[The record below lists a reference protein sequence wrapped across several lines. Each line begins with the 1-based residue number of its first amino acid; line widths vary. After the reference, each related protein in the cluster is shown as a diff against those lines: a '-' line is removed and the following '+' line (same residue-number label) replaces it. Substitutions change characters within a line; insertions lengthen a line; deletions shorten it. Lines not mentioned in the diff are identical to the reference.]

1 MWKIKEEDLDQF
13 RVTCKRRLSP
23 EGALGFMI
31 GTIVYVSVMMFFL
44 IGTLVTFGWDY
55 YTTFFEKTIVRMELV
70 LYSLQ
75 IIFLILYS
83 FPKARFKF
91 QKFQTIVVLLY
102 AFQLGTILFTALI
115 LPGISDYII
124 DGITLVYVGFLFI
137 GAVIVHIVTT
147 IDMFKQASEG
157 AFSMNERSAS
167 FFSKTKETMMKVASI
182 YALILLILIYF
193 HNDYAT
199 DTLIGY
205 VIGTVLL
212 YTVAVG
218 AEKFQLL
225 VHFRFKFPSF
235 YISWEQHERE
245 RQEFLKRYKER
256 EGKKAKEIK

>member
-1 MWKIKEEDLDQF
+1 MWNVKEENLEKF
-13 RVTCKRRLSP
+13 RMICRRRLSP

-55 YTTFFEKTIVRMELV
+55 YTTLFEKTIVKIELV

-75 IIFLILYS
+75 FIFLILYS

-91 QKFQTIVVLLY
+91 QKLQTIVVLLY

-115 LPGISDYII
+115 LPGMSDYTI

-147 IDMFKQASEG
+147 IDTFKQASEG
-157 AFSMNERSAS
+157 TFSMNERSAS
-167 FFSKTKETMMKVASI
+167 FFSKTKGTMMKVTSI

-193 HNDYAT
+193 HNDYT
-199 DTLIGY
+199 FDTFIGY
-205 VIGTVLL
+205 VIGTVLM
-212 YTVAVG
+212 YTIAVG
-218 AEKFQLL
+218 AAEFQLL
-225 VHFRFKFPSF
+225 AYCRFKFPSF
-235 YISWEQHERE
+235 NKTWEQHKRE
-245 RQEFLKRYKER
+245 TPRYQKKNKKSKSKR
-256 EGKKAKEIK
+256 KA

>member
-1 MWKIKEEDLDQF
+1 MWNIKEEDLDKFQM
-13 RVTCKRRLSP
+13 TCKRRLSP

-55 YTTFFEKTIVRMELV
+55 YTSLFEKTIVKIELI

-115 LPGISDYII
+115 LPGMSDYTI
-124 DGITLVYVGFLFI
+124 DRITLVYVGFLFL

-147 IDMFKQASEG
+147 IDTFKQASEG
-157 AFSMNERSAS
+157 ALSMNERPAS
-167 FFSKTKETMMKVASI
+167 FFSKTKGTMMKGASI

-193 HNDYAT
+193 HNDYAF
-199 DTLIGY
+199 DTFIGY
-205 VIGTVLL
+205 VIGTVLM
-212 YTVAVG
+212 YTVAIG
-218 AEKFQLL
+218 AAEFQLL
-225 VHFRFKFPSF
+225 AYCRFKFNSF
-235 YISWEQHERE
+235 NMTWEEDERMCG
-245 RQEFLKRYKER
+245 RFRKRNTKS
-256 EGKKAKEIK
+256 KTKNK

>member
-1 MWKIKEEDLDQF
+1 MWNIKEENLDKF
-13 RVTCKRRLSP
+13 RMTCKHRLSP

-55 YTTFFEKTIVRMELV
+55 YTTLFEKTIVQIELV

-83 FPKARFKF
+83 FPKARFKY

-115 LPGISDYII
+115 LPGMSDYTI
-124 DGITLVYVGFLFI
+124 DRITLVYVGFLFL

-147 IDMFKQASEG
+147 IDTFKQASEG

-167 FFSKTKETMMKVASI
+167 FFSKTKETMMKEALI
-182 YALILLILIYF
+182 YVLILLILIYF
-193 HNDYAT
+193 HNDYAF
-199 DTLIGY
+199 DNFIGY

-218 AEKFQLL
+218 AAEFQLL
-225 VHFRFKFPSF
+225 AYCRFKFKSF
-235 YISWEQHERE
+235 NMTWEEDER
-245 RQEFLKRYKER
+245 KRNTKPKTKSE
-256 EGKKAKEIK
+256 

>member
-1 MWKIKEEDLDQF
+1 MWDVKEENLEKF
-13 RVTCKRRLSP
+13 RMICRRRLSP

-55 YTTFFEKTIVRMELV
+55 YTTLFEKTIVKIELV

-83 FPKARFKF
+83 FPKTRFKF

-115 LPGISDYII
+115 LPRMSDYII

-147 IDMFKQASEG
+147 IDTFKQASEG
-157 AFSMNERSAS
+157 AFSMNERSAP
-167 FFSKTKETMMKVASI
+167 FFSKTKGAMMKVALI
-182 YALILLILIYF
+182 YALILLVLIYF
-193 HNDYAT
+193 HNDYAI
-199 DTLIGY
+199 DTFIGY

-218 AEKFQLL
+218 AAEFQLL
-225 VHFRFKFPSF
+225 VYCRFKFKSF
-235 YISWEQHERE
+235 NMTWEENERM
-245 RQEFLKRYKER
+245 R
-256 EGKKAKEIK
+256 GKTRKQNKKSKSKSK

>member
-1 MWKIKEEDLDQF
+1 MWNVKEENLEKF
-13 RVTCKRRLSP
+13 RMTCKHRLSP

-55 YTTFFEKTIVRMELV
+55 YTTLFEKTIVQIELV

-83 FPKARFKF
+83 FPKARFKY

-115 LPGISDYII
+115 LPGMSDYTI
-124 DGITLVYVGFLFI
+124 DRITLVYVGFLFL

-147 IDMFKQASEG
+147 IDTFKQASEG

-167 FFSKTKETMMKVASI
+167 FFSKTKETMMKGALI
-182 YALILLILIYF
+182 YVLILLILIYF
-193 HNDYAT
+193 HNDYAF
-199 DTLIGY
+199 DTFIGY

-218 AEKFQLL
+218 AAEFQLL
-225 VHFRFKFPSF
+225 AYCRFKFKSF
-235 YISWEQHERE
+235 NMTWEEDER
-245 RQEFLKRYKER
+245 KRNTKPKTKSE
-256 EGKKAKEIK
+256 

>member
-1 MWKIKEEDLDQF
+1 MWDVKEENLEKF
-13 RVTCKRRLSP
+13 RMICRRRLSP

-55 YTTFFEKTIVRMELV
+55 YTTLFEKTIVQIELV

-91 QKFQTIVVLLY
+91 QKLQTIVVLLY
-102 AFQLGTILFTALI
+102 AFQLGTILFTTLI
-115 LPGISDYII
+115 LPGISDYTI

-147 IDMFKQASEG
+147 IDTFKQASEG

-167 FFSKTKETMMKVASI
+167 FFSKTKGAMMKGALI
-182 YALILLILIYF
+182 YVLILLILIYF
-193 HNDYAT
+193 HNDYAI

-218 AEKFQLL
+218 AAEFQLL
-225 VHFRFKFPSF
+225 VYCRFKFKSF
-235 YISWEQHERE
+235 NMTWEEDERM
-245 RQEFLKRYKER
+245 RKRNTKPKTKSE
-256 EGKKAKEIK
+256 

>member
-1 MWKIKEEDLDQF
+1 MWKIKEENLEKF
-13 RVTCKRRLSP
+13 RMICRRRLSP

-55 YTTFFEKTIVRMELV
+55 YTSLFEKTIVKIELV

-91 QKFQTIVVLLY
+91 QKFQTIGVLLY

-115 LPGISDYII
+115 LPGMSDYTI

-147 IDMFKQASEG
+147 IDTFKQASED

-193 HNDYAT
+193 HNDYAI

-218 AEKFQLL
+218 AAEFQLL
-225 VHFRFKFPSF
+225 VYCRFKFKSF
-235 YISWEQHERE
+235 NMTWEENERMRGRTRKQNE
-245 RQEFLKRYKER
+245 KFKTKS
-256 EGKKAKEIK
+256 K

>member
-1 MWKIKEEDLDQF
+1 MWNIKEENLDKF
-13 RVTCKRRLSP
+13 RMTCKHRLSP

-55 YTTFFEKTIVRMELV
+55 YTTLFEKTIVQIELV

-83 FPKARFKF
+83 FPKARFKY

-115 LPGISDYII
+115 LPGMSDYTI
-124 DGITLVYVGFLFI
+124 DRITLVYVGFLFL

-147 IDMFKQASEG
+147 IDTFKQASEG

-167 FFSKTKETMMKVASI
+167 FFSKTKETMMKEALI
-182 YALILLILIYF
+182 YVLILLILIYF
-193 HNDYAT
+193 HNDYAF
-199 DTLIGY
+199 DTFIGY

-218 AEKFQLL
+218 AAEFQLL
-225 VHFRFKFPSF
+225 AYCRFKFKSF
-235 YISWEQHERE
+235 NMTWEEDER
-245 RQEFLKRYKER
+245 KRNTKPKTKSE
-256 EGKKAKEIK
+256 